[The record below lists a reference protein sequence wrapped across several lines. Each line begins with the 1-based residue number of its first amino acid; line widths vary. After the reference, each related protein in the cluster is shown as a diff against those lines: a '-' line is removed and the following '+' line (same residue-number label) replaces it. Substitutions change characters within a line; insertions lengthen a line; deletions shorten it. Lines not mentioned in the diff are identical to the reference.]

1 MCRNRS
7 LEEFVTTE
15 REDATADEN
24 EEDKPFCSN
33 ASATQSRK
41 ASKKPNTMKHGK
53 PDLWTLDDGQYW
65 PEEVHH
71 RSSGEVHSREEF
83 PDESDSSICFGR

>member
-1 MCRNRS
+1 MRMKKISLSVVMLRPHKAEKQARN
-7 LEEFVTTE
+7 
-15 REDATADEN
+15 
-24 EEDKPFCSN
+24 
-33 ASATQSRK
+33 
-41 ASKKPNTMKHGK
+41 PNTMKHGK